1 MKANTQFT
9 KDPVMGYIKPMSGAR
24 KVVDNDGA
32 LLCFL
37 RMDRLYD
44 LNHVCFA
51 SCRRVDKAEQVG
63 NADAFVTD
71 GKYLYKKGVVV
82 GKLKFDY
89 SYLKILALLAI
100 LAVAVTSLVVVTRE
114 KKEPIVPEF
123 SVYDTNGEWIDGGE
137 VKIFGN
143 RTIKPGDSGSYMFIV
158 NNPHSVDL
166 YCIIRFTV
174 NYENKKSLP
183 PVRYQVKSEGQTLKL
198 SEIEN
203 GFAVYDLTISKKNSR
218 SFTLEWQWLFES
230 GNDTQDTLA
239 GIAGSK
245 YSIKIEIAAEEA

>member
-9 KDPVMGYIKPMSGAR
+9 KDPVMGYIRPMSGAR

-37 RMDRLYD
+37 RMDKLYD

-51 SCRRVDKAEQVG
+51 SCRRVDKAEQAG

-71 GKYLYKKGVVV
+71 GKYLYKRGVVV
-82 GKLKFDY
+82 GKLKFDNT
-89 SYLKILALLAI
+89 YLKILALLLIFA
-100 LAVAVTSLVVVTRE
+100 LAVTSLVVVTHE
-114 KKEPIVPEF
+114 KKEPIVPNF
-123 SVYDTNGEWIDGGE
+123 SVYDTDGEWVEGGE

-143 RTIKPGDSGSYMFIV
+143 RKIKPGDSGSYMFIV
-158 NNPHSVDL
+158 NNPHSVNLD
-166 YCIIRFTV
+166 CTIRFTV
-174 NYENKKSLP
+174 NYDDKESIP
-183 PVRYQVKSEGQTLKL
+183 PIKYLIKSEGQTLKL

-203 GFAVYDLTISKKNSR
+203 GFAVYDTIINKNDSR
-218 SFTLEWQWLFES
+218 SFTLEWQWLFE
-230 GNDTQDTLA
+230 GGDDTQDTLA